1 MSKKFF
7 RFSTVAI
14 FLGILLITMLLSR
27 AEERRKAT
35 AAANQGEHTAITER
49 QKQSKQQG
57 GIPKLG

>member
-35 AAANQGEHTAITER
+35 AAADQGEKTSITEPL
-49 QKQSKQQG
+49 K
-57 GIPKLG
+57 